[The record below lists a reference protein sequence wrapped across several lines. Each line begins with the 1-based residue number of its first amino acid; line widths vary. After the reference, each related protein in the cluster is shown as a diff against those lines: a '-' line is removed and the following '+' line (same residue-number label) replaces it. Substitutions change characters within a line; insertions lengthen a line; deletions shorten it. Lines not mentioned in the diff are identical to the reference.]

1 MTSKNMSETS
11 LNKEQQ
17 AAVEHIEGPLLILAG
32 AGSGKT
38 RIITHRI
45 AHLIEIGVPA
55 SEILGLTFTNKAA
68 GEMRR
73 RVQSMT
79 HQEILTCTFH
89 SLSARILRE
98 SIFHLGYKNDFTIYD
113 ADDSAQLLKHCL
125 KSLEVKE
132 EKGLVRQLATAI
144 SNAKNDMITP
154 QALPESGDKMGNLLK
169 KIYVCYQQKLKE
181 YNALDFDDLL
191 FLCVQLF
198 DQFPLVRKHY
208 QMRWSFIL
216 IDEYQDTNQS
226 QYQLIQY
233 LAATHRNL
241 CVVGDPD
248 QSIYSWRGANIQN
261 ILNFNKDYSDAKVIN
276 LEQNYRSTNTI
287 LSASNTLIKKN
298 TNRYEKNLWSALG
311 EGEKIGLYLA
321 ENDRAE
327 AEYVYEH
334 LITHH
339 RKDHIPLKEMVI
351 FYRTNAQSRIF
362 EDMLLKYDIPYVIV
376 GGVSFYQ
383 RREIKDIMAYLRM
396 LVSDSD
402 YLSFARSINLPK
414 RGIGPTTLSR
424 LSEIAE
430 NTMTPIIPLCRN
442 PPSHLK
448 LSKKQQEGLLH
459 YLATIDHLRNSSLPL
474 HELIIDTIETTGYLR
489 ILESDPETQE
499 DRRANLN
506 ELIAKAADW
515 ADSQDAPTLQGFLE
529 ELSLASSADISPDGD
544 AVQLMTL
551 HNSKGLEFTTVF
563 MVGMDEGLFPH
574 MNAFDNPED
583 MEEER
588 RLCYVGMTRAKQHL
602 YLSAARYRYLWGTP
616 RYMQPSRFLNEIPR
630 NHVIDYSD
638 SAAAPTDDG
647 YENLEEG
654 FLPGTCVVHRD
665 FGTGTVKSA
674 YRTSHGLTY
683 DVFFTESQI
692 TRSLVAKYA
701 KLKVR

>member
-1 MTSKNMSETS
+1 MASKNQPL
-11 LNKEQQ
+11 LNQEQQ

-38 RIITHRI
+38 RIVTHRI

-55 SEILGLTFTNKAA
+55 AEILGLTFTNKAA

-79 HQEILTCTFH
+79 QQEVLTCTFH
-89 SLSARILRE
+89 SLAARILRE

-125 KSLEVKE
+125 KSLELKE

-154 QALPESGDKMGNLLK
+154 QALPESGDKMGQLLK
-169 KIYVCYQQKLKE
+169 KIYICYQQKLKE

-198 DQFPLVRKHY
+198 EQFPLVREHY
-208 QMRWSFIL
+208 QKRWSFIL

-226 QYQLIQY
+226 QYQMIQY
-233 LAATHRNL
+233 LAAGHRNL

-248 QSIYSWRGANIQN
+248 QSIYSWRGANIHN
-261 ILNFNKDYSDAKVIN
+261 ILNFNKDYPDANVIN

-287 LSASNTLIKKN
+287 LSASNTLIEKN
-298 TNRYEKNLWSALG
+298 SQRYEKNLWSNLG
-311 EGEKIGLYLA
+311 EGDRIGIYLA

-327 AEYVYEH
+327 AEHVYEH
-334 LITHH
+334 LIDHH
-339 RKDHIPLKEMVI
+339 RKDHVPLKEIVI

-402 YLSFARSINLPK
+402 FLSFARTINLPR
-414 RGIGPTTLSR
+414 RGIGQTTLTR
-424 LSEIAE
+424 LSEVAE

-442 PPSHLK
+442 PPPQLK
-448 LSKKQQEGLLH
+448 LTKKQQEGFKH
-459 YLATIDHLRNSSLPL
+459 YLATIDHLRGSSLPL

-489 ILESDPETQE
+489 ILEGDPETQE
-499 DRRANLN
+499 DRKANLN

-515 ADSQDAPTLQGFLE
+515 AASQDAPTLQGFLE
-529 ELSLASSADISPDGD
+529 ELSLASSADITPDGD

-574 MNAFDNPED
+574 MNSFDAPED

-588 RLCYVGMTRAKQHL
+588 RLCYVGMTRAKRHL

-616 RYMQPSRFLNEIPR
+616 RYMQPSRFLSEIPKEY
-630 NHVIDYSD
+630 VLDYSD
-638 SAAAPTDDG
+638 IASVHTDFV
-647 YENLEEG
+647 EEEEEG
-654 FLPGTCVVHRD
+654 FHPGTRVIHRD
-665 FGTGTVKSA
+665 FGVGTVKNA

-683 DVFFTESQI
+683 DVFFNDSQI

-701 KLKVR
+701 KLKTH